1 MQVKQNDTEE
11 LEARVT
17 VLEESMLEVEENV
30 NFLQNRFVGLSDDM
44 EDVETANVLQ
54 DERLNTLEAEIL
66 DNDNDIE
73 VFFSEIL
80 TSYFMLHNITSA
92 PFTYNWFHAADL
104 LLLTA
109 KFLNLRT
116 GGYNN
121 GTVRPGF

>member
-30 NFLQNRFVGLSDDM
+30 NFLKNRFVGLSDDM

-73 VFFSEIL
+73 VFFQ
-80 TSYFMLHNITSA
+80 
-92 PFTYNWFHAADL
+92 
-104 LLLTA
+104 
-109 KFLNLRT
+109 KF
-116 GGYNN
+116 
-121 GTVRPGF
+121 